1 MKAKLLIVDDDEEIR
16 TQLQWTLGGEYEL
29 LVAGERAEAVK
40 LFREQQPV
48 VTLLDL
54 GLPPQPNDASEGL
67 AALEEMLASNPTAKV
82 VVLSGQSERQNA
94 IKAIGFGAYDFLP
107 KPIEPELLRLLLLRC
122 LNIVQLEREY
132 RELQKNAPI
141 TGFEQ
146 MLGSSTK
153 MEEVF
158 SSIRKVAGT
167 NAPVLLLGES
177 GTGKELAALAIHQ
190 RSSRQ
195 QGPFVP
201 INCSGIP
208 ENLLESELFGHEKG
222 AFTGAHVQR
231 TGLIEAAANGTLF
244 LDEIGDLPPSLQV
257 KLLRFLQEQRF
268 QRVGGRQEIKIDT
281 RVIAATN
288 ADLKQ
293 AIIESRFREDL
304 YFRLAVV
311 VLKLPPL
318 REREDDVELLARDF
332 LNRYAAQN
340 GKKKMMLAPDAMR
353 ALYRHQWPGNVREL
367 QNRVKRAVIMADGRR
382 ITAADLELDEVG
394 PGQSTLRDAREA
406 VERELV
412 EGALRRNRG
421 KIAAAAAELGISRPT
436 FYELMEKLGIRR
448 PGHDGGETEAEQS
461 GQLSS

>member
-1 MKAKLLIVDDDEEIR
+1 MKARLLIVDDDEEIR
-16 TQLQWTLGGEYEL
+16 TQLQWSLGGEYEL
-29 LVAGERAEAVK
+29 LVAGERTEAVK
-40 LFREQQPV
+40 LFREQQPA

-54 GLPPQPNDASEGL
+54 GLPPQPHDCREGL
-67 AALEEMLASNPTAKV
+67 AALEEILAINPTAKV
-82 VVLSGQSERQNA
+82 VVLSGQSERENA
-94 IKAIGFGAYDFLP
+94 IKAVGFGAYDFLP
-107 KPIEPELLRLLLLRC
+107 KPIEPDLLRLLLRRC

-132 RELQKNAPI
+132 CELQKTSPI

-146 MLGSSTK
+146 MLGASNK

-190 RSSRQ
+190 RSPRN

-244 LDEIGDLPPSLQV
+244 LDEIGELPPSLQV

-293 AIIESRFREDL
+293 AITESRFREDL

-311 VLKLPPL
+311 VIRLPPL
-318 REREDDVELLARDF
+318 REREDDIELLAHDF

-340 GKKKMMLAPDAMR
+340 NKKKMTLAPDGMR

-367 QNRVKRAVIMADGRR
+367 QNRVKRAVIMAEGRR
-382 ITAADLELDEVG
+382 ITAADLELEEIG
-394 PGQSTLRDAREA
+394 QGQSTLRNAREA

-421 KIAAAAAELGISRPT
+421 KIAAAATELGISRPT

-448 PGHDGGETEAEQS
+448 PGHDAVESQAE
-461 GQLSS
+461 

>member
-1 MKAKLLIVDDDEEIR
+1 MKARLLIVDDDEEIR

-29 LVAGERAEAVK
+29 LVAGDRAEATR
-40 LFREQQPV
+40 LFREQHPAL
-48 VTLLDL
+48 TLLDL
-54 GLPPQPNDASEGL
+54 GLPPQPNDCSEGL
-67 AALEEMLASNPTAKV
+67 ATMEEMLSINPAAKV
-82 VVLSGQSERQNA
+82 VVLSGQNERENA

-107 KPIEPELLRLLLLRC
+107 KPIEPELLRLLLRRC
-122 LNIVQLEREY
+122 LNVVQLEREY
-132 RELQKNAPI
+132 HELQKSAPI

-146 MLGSSTK
+146 MLGASTK
-153 MEEVF
+153 MESVF

-190 RSSRQ
+190 RSPRH

-231 TGLIEAAANGTLF
+231 SGLIEAAANGTLF

-288 ADLKQ
+288 ADLKE
-293 AIIESRFREDL
+293 AIAESRFREDL

-311 VLKLPPL
+311 VITLPPL

-340 GKKKMMLAPDAMR
+340 NRRKMTLAPDAMR

-367 QNRVKRAVIMADGRR
+367 QNRVKRAVIMAEGRR
-382 ITAADLELDEVG
+382 IMAADLELEEVG
-394 PGQSTLRDAREA
+394 RGQETLRDAREA

-412 EGALRRNRG
+412 ERALRRNRG

-448 PGHDGGETEAEQS
+448 AGHDPAETEAE
-461 GQLSS
+461 